1 MTKMTILASNVV
13 IMKSVSKVIIQN
25 LVQEPE
31 AFYGLQNKYQRMVSI
46 LGGSVAV
53 GHTIN
58 NDIDLIEISRKGLPK
73 SVIQTLSTIL
83 SISMEKMSQ
92 LLHISHRTIQ
102 RKNDS
107 DLLNIHST
115 EQVLEIAE
123 VISRGIEVLG
133 SLDAFTSWL
142 HSEVRHLDYQK
153 PIDYL
158 DTSFGTTLIKDA
170 LGRIEQGVYS

>member
-1 MTKMTILASNVV
+1 MTNVV
-13 IMKSVSKVIIQN
+13 IMKTVHSTESIKS

-31 AFYGLQNKYQRMVSI
+31 AFYALQNKYQRMISV
-46 LGGSVAV
+46 LGGSLAV
-53 GHTIN
+53 GQDIN
-58 NDIDLIEISRKGLPK
+58 NDVDLIEISRKGLPT
-73 SVIQTLSTIL
+73 SVVHTLSLLL

-92 LLHISHRTIQ
+92 LLHMSHRTIQ
-102 RKNDS
+102 RKSDS
-107 DLLNIHST
+107 DLLNVYST

>member
-1 MTKMTILASNVV
+1 MTKMPILVSNVV
-13 IMKSVSKVIIQN
+13 MMKLTSEVIIQN
-25 LVQEPE
+25 LAQESE

-53 GHTIN
+53 GQTIN
-58 NDIDLIEISRKGLPK
+58 NDIDLIEISRRGLPK
-73 SVIQTLSTIL
+73 SIIQTLSTML

-107 DLLNIHST
+107 DLLNINST
-115 EQVLEIAE
+115 EQVLEIAD
-123 VISRGIEVLG
+123 VISRGIEVFG

-142 HSEVRHLDYQK
+142 HSELRHLNYQK

-158 DTSFGTTLIKDA
+158 DTSFGITLIKDA